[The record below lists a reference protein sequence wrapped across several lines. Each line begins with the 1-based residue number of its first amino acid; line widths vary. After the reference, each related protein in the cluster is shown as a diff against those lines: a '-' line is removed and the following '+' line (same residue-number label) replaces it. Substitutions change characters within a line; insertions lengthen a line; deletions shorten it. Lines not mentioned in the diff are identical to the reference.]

1 MNIKF
6 KDIAKKQTMINSIKE
21 NITLAVPYS
30 IFISSC
36 YLFGYWMS
44 FNIDFYSYIS
54 VTELAIYSI
63 FPLFS
68 VGVLSVIGFIV
79 GRTAAKCES
88 EKNNSCTNK
97 ATIKPYIVLTAL
109 LCILFALSFIM
120 KSTIWLAVMVLTLLP
135 TLYFV
140 NKYTDSATFSRSSV
154 CLLVMLPIIIH
165 FSGRF
170 NASRII
176 NGEDFVFINNSFTNN
191 YHANTKELDE
201 RYIGKIG
208 EFIFVYKNSNNS
220 VIIQNIKNIEKF
232 ELCRHNMF
240 AKKLK
245 NNK

>member
-1 MNIKF
+1 
-6 KDIAKKQTMINSIKE
+6 MINSIKE

-36 YLFGYWMS
+36 YLFAYWTS

-68 VGVLSVIGFIV
+68 VGILAVIGFII
-79 GRTAAKCES
+79 GGTAAKCDS
-88 EKNNSCTNK
+88 ENINPCTNK
-97 ATIKPYIVLTAL
+97 IILKPFIAL
-109 LCILFALSFIM
+109 FFMLFSVFALYYFI
-120 KSTIWLAVMVLTLLP
+120 KSAAWLATMILTIIPL
-135 TLYFV
+135 LYFIKKYADDTTS
-140 NKYTDSATFSRSSV
+140 NKVFI
-154 CLLVMLPIIIH
+154 CLIVILPIIIY

-176 NGEDFVFINNSFTNN
+176 NGEDFLFINNSFTNKFDTN
-191 YHANTKELDE
+191 IKEIDE

-208 EFIFVYKNSNNS
+208 EFIFVYKKSSNS

-232 ELCRHNMF
+232 ELYRHNIF
-240 AKKLK
+240 AKKIK
-245 NNK
+245 E